1 MVKVMKIMGTSF
13 KGPMHALLHAAPNPA
28 TGHCQPMP
36 LLETPGHSQASQG
49 QSFVGSL
56 LLSAVS
62 WCTQGFVCAP
72 SSLLPQSCASSVV
85 RLMVTSSKRA
95 FAILRSAAPRAP
107 APQQSTADLYLHRRH
122 SSTVLSQSLWGLWIL
137 VHTGFV

>member
-1 MVKVMKIMGTSF
+1 MVTSF

-28 TGHCQPMP
+28 AGHCQPMP
-36 LLETPGHSQASQG
+36 LPETPGHSQASRD

-56 LLSAVS
+56 LLPPGS
-62 WCTQGFVCAP
+62 WCAQGSVCAQP
-72 SSLLPQSCASSVV
+72 ESISLCKFWRFYG

-95 FAILRSAAPRAP
+95 YAIPRSAAPRAP
-107 APQQSTADLYLHRRH
+107 ALQQSTADPDLHRRH